1 MKHYE
6 KEFKTMIVG
15 LLESGQPASQVAKD
29 YGLNTGMIRRWRREW
44 KSGKEAFTGKGT
56 PSLTPEAKEIAQL
69 KKDLREAKMEAEI
82 LKKAIG
88 IFSQKGRTNTGS

>member
-29 YGLNTGMIRRWRREW
+29 YGLNTGMIRRWKREW
-44 KSGKEAFTGKGT
+44 ISM
-56 PSLTPEAKEIAQL
+56 L
-69 KKDLREAKMEAEI
+69 KTSYVA
-82 LKKAIG
+82 
-88 IFSQKGRTNTGS
+88 